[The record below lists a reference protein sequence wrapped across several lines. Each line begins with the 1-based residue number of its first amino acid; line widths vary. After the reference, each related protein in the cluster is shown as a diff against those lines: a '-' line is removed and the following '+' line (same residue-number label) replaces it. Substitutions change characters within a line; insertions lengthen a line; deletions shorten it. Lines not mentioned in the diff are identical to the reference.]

1 MNQMKILLDNDRLVR
16 KASKNA
22 LLLSRKNLSDLKQ
35 DVIWNHV
42 FRAFIFETRDLIT
55 PGVQKFERFQLLI
68 VEFLSVLALI
78 QLLKIIKQIF
88 LHFFYLFVISFRKYW
103 LFIFRQRVFS
113 AQSKHFPRSSK
124 FQFLQVDS

>member
-42 FRAFIFETRDLIT
+42 FCAFIFKTGDLIT

-68 VEFLSVLALI
+68 VEFLSVLALV
-78 QLLKIIKQIF
+78 QLFKIINQIF
-88 LHFFYLFVISFRKYW
+88 SHFVYLFVICFRKYW

-113 AQSKHFPRSSK
+113 A
-124 FQFLQVDS
+124 